1 MAKLTDKLF
10 NRVIEGKFVADS
22 GDELPKELPAV
33 SAVDNGKALVVSG
46 GKWEKGNVP
55 SPQGSI
61 YFVSGYVADVD
72 DNQYQIP
79 FQPYL
84 ALSEGE
90 TYLPDSIEGFF
101 GIITGNGMDYR
112 FVMRDTEG
120 NLIIYGDL
128 SVSFSYG
135 EITIR
140 ALNGTVVA
148 TITA

>member
-1 MAKLTDKLF
+1 M
-10 NRVIEGKFVADS
+10 NIGKTRTNQPVES
-22 GDELPKELPAV
+22 SQELETAL
-33 SAVDNGKALVVSG
+33 NGKVS
-46 GKWEKGNVP
+46 
-55 SPQGSI
+55 QGSV

-90 TYLPDSIEGFF
+90 TYLPQDIEGFF
-101 GIITGNGMDYR
+101 GLITGNNMDYR
-112 FVMRDTEG
+112 FVMRKTEG
-120 NLIIYGDL
+120 LTTYGDL
-128 SVSFSYG
+128 SIGFSYG

-140 ALNGTVVA
+140 ALDGTIVA